1 MENVERRAAE
11 TILEKGVR
19 VKLPAPFLLR
29 LLFIRNI
36 HLVLRQ
42 PNMGTLLNFSTEALK
57 SKMDVSKLKDGNI
70 MEALTMVCEKAVPV
84 SRMLAYL
91 FLRSEWK
98 IKLFT
103 RLTAHYLLW
112 ALTPTRQAEIF
123 LLAVAFGRVEDFTT
137 TIRLIEAMKITTP
150 KNLSPDEKGS

>member
-29 LLFIRNI
+29 ILFIRNI
-36 HLVLRQ
+36 HPVLRQ
-42 PNMGTLLNFSTEALK
+42 PNMGTLLHFSTEALK
-57 SKMDVSKLKDGNI
+57 SKMDVSRLKSGEI
-70 MEALTMVCEKAVPV
+70 MEALTMVHENAVPV

-103 RLTAHYLLW
+103 RWYAHYLLW
-112 ALTPTRQAEIF
+112 ALTPTRQAEIYM
-123 LLAVAFGRVEDFTT
+123 LAVAFGRMEDFTT
-137 TIRLIEAMKITTP
+137 TIRLIEAMKMTTP